1 MSVSISKITD
11 SNGDELKAGDSNA
24 GATPPFTVHGTATAN
39 HTIILWLNKEMV
51 SMMPTSTNDGKWTY
65 VFTPMSTSKEIDL
78 VAAEV
83 GYFNSTNGTF
93 NRKYSGTQV
102 G

>member
-65 VFTPMSTSKEIDL
+65 VFTPMSKEIDL

-83 GYFNSTNGTF
+83 GYFSAANGTF
-93 NRKYSGTQV
+93 NGKYS
-102 G
+102 

>member
-51 SMMPTSTNDGKWTY
+51 SMKPTSTNDGKWTY
-65 VFTPMSTSKEIDL
+65 AFTPTSKEIDL

-83 GYFNSTNGTF
+83 GYFNSANGTF
-93 NRKYSGTQV
+93 NRKCPGTQV